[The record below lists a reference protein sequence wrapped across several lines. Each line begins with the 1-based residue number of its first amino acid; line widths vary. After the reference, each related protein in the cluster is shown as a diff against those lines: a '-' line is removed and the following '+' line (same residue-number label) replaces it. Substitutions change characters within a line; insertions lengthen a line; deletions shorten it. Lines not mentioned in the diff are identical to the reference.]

1 MADLGLIDFKLGL
14 YIKIN
19 VNNGQNKFEVHISK
33 NVAKMA
39 ILWPKI
45 GQRHFGARASHGHN
59 LAIFH
64 QILTNEHTKMTS
76 SFRRIEWNTI
86 LSSIS
91 LFYILVFWPHFC
103 SEASHGQCC
112 TYGLKTTLKLLVHVL
127 AIMASSYLKIVF
139 QQKSEL
145 NPPPLKECKSF
156 KYLGLMVDNNLKF
169 DIHVDYIK
177 KKIQKRIG
185 AMYRGSSLLPV
196 KYRKM
201 FANSLILPHFDYL
214 DTIYGR
220 ASKTKLHELDVLY
233 KKVAK
238 IALGVEKTESSINVY
253 KDMKWLPLHLR
264 RQVHLS
270 SYMLKILNGQSPS
283 NFINKFKF
291 ISGGSRDGA
300 NCNLYTPKSKNLKNF
315 YYLGAKAWNSLPVD
329 LRNMSDP
336 KVFGKHF
343 KSRLLDSIIND
354 PNYIVNNAYD
364 YIYKLK
370 N

>member
-1 MADLGLIDFKLGL
+1 MATLVSFWSLFGDRMADLGLIDSKLGL

-76 SFRRIEWNTI
+76 SLRRIEWNKI

-139 QQKSEL
+139 LQKSGL
-145 NPPPLKECKSF
+145 NPPLNQAGRNNYPYNPKFVGNTGNQTRDLWLDKCISNQQLYHLTYSASAIKYFMTCIFPAHYSMTREPL
-156 KYLGLMVDNNLKF
+156 
-169 DIHVDYIK
+169 YIEEPSLSLPAGTNTTSALPDPPK
-177 KKIQKRIG
+177 
-185 AMYRGSSLLPV
+185 MYQ
-196 KYRKM
+196 
-201 FANSLILPHFDYL
+201 PHHL
-214 DTIYGR
+214 
-220 ASKTKLHELDVLY
+220 
-233 KKVAK
+233 
-238 IALGVEKTESSINVY
+238 ALS
-253 KDMKWLPLHLR
+253 
-264 RQVHLS
+264 
-270 SYMLKILNGQSPS
+270 
-283 NFINKFKF
+283 
-291 ISGGSRDGA
+291 DGA
-300 NCNLYTPKSKNLKNF
+300 
-315 YYLGAKAWNSLPVD
+315 GAGARVARSED
-329 LRNMSDP
+329 
-336 KVFGKHF
+336 G
-343 KSRLLDSIIND
+343 
-354 PNYIVNNAYD
+354 
-364 YIYKLK
+364 
-370 N
+370 